1 MHNVEKQGVPRA
13 GTSHTWGLSPGDAIT
28 QDLEAVRLLGG
39 GSAYEAWLAFDQVT
53 WAPVVVK
60 VLRPDQVHV
69 PAARRALV
77 REVQALADVNHPGV
91 VRCLRHDVDGARPHL
106 VLEQVDGPRLSSLVR
121 RHGPLT
127 EQQYLPLGIDLAS
140 ALHYLGRIGYV
151 HLDVK
156 PSNVIMGAPARLI
169 DLSVARPVAEAA
181 ALRQPVGTDA
191 WMAPEQCDPVRLGGP
206 TPASDVWALGAT
218 LHYAVTGSG
227 AFPAASKRER
237 FGQLHAAPAP
247 MPQRVPVEVREVVS
261 ACLEPRPSDR
271 PTLAQVST
279 ALEPVLARQ
288 PEARL
293 TYKVR

>member
-1 MHNVEKQGVPRA
+1 MRNVQQPSAASAR
-13 GTSHTWGLSPGDAIT
+13 SSRSWGLAPGDPIT
-28 QDLEAVRLLGG
+28 EDLEAVRLLGG

-60 VLRPDQVHV
+60 VLRPDQVDS
-69 PAARRALV
+69 PAARRALL
-77 REVQALADVNHPGV
+77 REARALADVNHPGV
-91 VRCLRHDVDGARPHL
+91 VRGLRHDVDAARPHL

-140 ALHYLGRIGYV
+140 ALHYMGRIGYV

-169 DLSVARPVAEAA
+169 DLSVARPVAQAA
-181 ALRQPVGTDA
+181 TLDQPVGTDA
-191 WMAPEQCDPVRLGGP
+191 WMAPEQCDPVRLGAP

-218 LHYAVTGSG
+218 LHYAVTGAR
-227 AFPAASKRER
+227 AFPEANEGVR
-237 FGQLHAAPAP
+237 FPQLHVAPAP
-247 MPQRVPVEVREVVS
+247 MPERVPAEVRRVVA
-261 ACLEPRPSDR
+261 ACLERRPQDRPS
-271 PTLAQVST
+271 PAEVSV